1 MVAQKGHP
9 TFEYVRGWGPM
20 LEITRDGAFIDQ
32 NAKLEEFPMDP
43 WSSPTILLRHP
54 LDELSDLSWDPG
66 TADPFGA

>member
-1 MVAQKGHP
+1 
-9 TFEYVRGWGPM
+9 M

-54 LDELSDLSWDPG
+54 LDELSDLWWDPG